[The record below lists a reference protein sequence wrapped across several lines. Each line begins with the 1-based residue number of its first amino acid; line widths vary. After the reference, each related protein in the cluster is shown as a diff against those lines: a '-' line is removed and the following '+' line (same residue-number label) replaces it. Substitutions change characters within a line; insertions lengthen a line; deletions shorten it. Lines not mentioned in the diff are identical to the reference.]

1 MNVTFTSGD
10 KRVIRSVVNYFFNTQ
25 LTSDNIHKHVQYI
38 GDKYK
43 GVIIKKKDCLEK
55 TTSKKLPATK
65 MCIKLKNN
73 THLK

>member
-10 KRVIRSVVNYFFNTQ
+10 KRVIRSVVNYFFNAQ

-43 GVIIKKKDCLEK
+43 SDVTITKKDLLEK

-65 MCIKLKNN
+65 MCIKLKR
-73 THLK
+73 

>member
-43 GVIIKKKDCLEK
+43 GGVTITKKDLFEK

-65 MCIKLKNN
+65 MCIKLK
-73 THLK
+73 K